1 VSAGALGAPWRLETE
16 VSVDLSGFERQI
28 GGQVFEAPAVVWGGW
43 ARPDASHGAGFKSF
57 DAFKRAQ
64 GSAGPGQAW
73 HHVVEQMPGNVA
85 KFGPQA
91 IHNTTNLVKLP
102 HGAGSIHAKV
112 SGYYSS
118 KRAFSAGMTVREWIG
133 TKSFKEQRAFGLD
146 VIKLFGG
153 SP

>member
-1 VSAGALGAPWRLETE
+1 MRASALGQQSRSDSE
-16 VSVDLSGFERQI
+16 VAVDRNGFERQI
-28 GGQVFEAPAVVWGGW
+28 GGQVFEEPVVVWGGW
-43 ARPDASHGAGFKSF
+43 ARPASAKGAGFKSF

-73 HHVVEQMPGNVA
+73 HHVVEQTPGNVA